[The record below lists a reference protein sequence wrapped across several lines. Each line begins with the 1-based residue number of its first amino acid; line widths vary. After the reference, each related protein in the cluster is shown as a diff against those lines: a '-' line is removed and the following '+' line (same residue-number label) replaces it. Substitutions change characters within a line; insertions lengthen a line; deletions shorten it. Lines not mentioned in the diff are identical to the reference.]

1 MSPNPQ
7 FPVDLVIFTEEI
19 FKGALS
25 GLRKFLTTESPLD
38 MIKKA
43 FYFTWKALKSWIF
56 GHVKKLLD

>member
-7 FPVDLVIFTEEI
+7 FPVDLAIFTEEI

-25 GLRKFLTTESPLD
+25 GLSKFLATKSPLD

-43 FYFTWKALKSWIF
+43 FYFT
-56 GHVKKLLD
+56 